1 MALDVFNT
9 LGVKICVFPIF
20 TGNII
25 FDKVK
30 NKVIGLKNMQTTPEE
45 LQVELMRLMGGYH
58 YKIYHATERLG
69 RPGGLHDNG
78 QNDNAGLESGG
89 HMGGQN
95 NNAAAGSNS
104 TGQDSNADV
113 SSNSTSHVA
122 RAGES
127 ITENAGNNADVSRK
141 KRRNHYHCCHV
152 LRFRRGL
159 KSHRKATINGASLHS
174 GMDNRGFSSNGD
186 SDRYN
191 HVSAVTSAVTSVS
204 DVRINGQHT
213 GCDEITEQQ
222 TLADI
227 V

>member
-1 MALDVFNT
+1 MINT
-9 LGVKICVFPIF
+9 LGVKICVFSIF

-69 RPGGLHDNG
+69 RPGGLNDHG

-95 NNAAAGSNS
+95 N
-104 TGQDSNADV
+104 NADV

-159 KSHRKATINGASLHS
+159 KSRRKAMINGASLHS
-174 GMDNRGFSSNGD
+174 GLDNRGFSSNGN

-222 TLADI
+222 TVADI